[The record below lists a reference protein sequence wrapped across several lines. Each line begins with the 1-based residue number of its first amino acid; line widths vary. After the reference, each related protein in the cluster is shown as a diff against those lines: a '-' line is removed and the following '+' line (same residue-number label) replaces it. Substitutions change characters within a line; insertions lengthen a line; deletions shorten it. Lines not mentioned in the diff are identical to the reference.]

1 MRPRFDPWVGKIHW
15 EGHGNPLQYSCLE
28 NSKNRGAWW
37 ATVHGVT
44 ESDTTEELIHT
55 YWVDPKKEM
64 WDTALKDRG
73 IDLVSHWILT
83 GTSWDK
89 RQMSIPSFSVS
100 NSKSGPLIQTPI
112 IFNLQLWCFYSHLG
126 FSGGSGGKE
135 SACNAGDQG
144 SIPWSERSLGEGKGN
159 PFQYSCLENSKN
171 RGTWQATVRGVLEM
185 DTTELLT
192 QRWET

>member
-1 MRPRFDPWVGKIHW
+1 M
-15 EGHGNPLQYSCLE
+15 
-28 NSKNRGAWW
+28 
-37 ATVHGVT
+37 
-44 ESDTTEELIHT
+44 
-55 YWVDPKKEM
+55 DPKKEM
-64 WDTALKDRG
+64 WGTALKDRG

-159 PFQYSCLENSKN
+159 PFQYSCLENSKD
-171 RGTWQATVRGVLEM
+171 RGAWWATVHGVTES
-185 DTTELLT
+185 DTTEELIHTYWVDPKKEMWDTALKDRGIDLVSHWILT
-192 QRWET
+192 GTSWDKRQISIPFFFSCIKY